1 MIFILLR
8 AGVCFLPSFIRSLN
22 FEMMAL
28 EAKSIRM
35 IDSLTS
41 TWRFSTLP
49 RCPPGAPLA
58 SGVASG
64 VASCVGEQQHVVFE
78 DEKRR

>member
-8 AGVCFLPSFIRSLN
+8 AGVCFLPSFISSLN

-41 TWRFSTLP
+41 TWHFSTLP
-49 RCPPGAPLA
+49 HCPPGAPL
-58 SGVASG
+58 ASG

-78 DEKRR
+78 DEKHV